1 MQYLLNKRRSLD
13 LASLLEGGGGGGGDE
28 GGNTF
33 LPQLSLNPL
42 NLQIKALDGSRQSKV
57 QYAGSLFTG
66 LSLLFALWHGG
77 GNPFISAAV
86 HYRLVD

>member
-1 MQYLLNKRRSLD
+1 M
-13 LASLLEGGGGGGGDE
+13 EETGG

-77 GNPFISAAV
+77 
-86 HYRLVD
+86 